1 MVFSLLIFF
10 SSKIILYLLQGKNA
24 SKQEV
29 KKSEPNSVKDVKL
42 EGFVKNSNNNKALL
56 GTIGRRV
63 AVIKSQYAAI
73 QQMSKEF
80 QCYSQ
85 NCSKQNANSCYS
97 PSCLQLVRLRREL
110 LMLLRKT
117 NSTRN
122 NNNMINNK
130 IEEIKKGTYCSVLSK
145 YMFNNS
151 YVSS

>member
-1 MVFSLLIFF
+1 MFSLLICFH
-10 SSKIILYLLQGKNA
+10 SKITVSFLQGKNA

-29 KKSEPNSVKDVKL
+29 KKPEPNSQKDVKL
-42 EGFVKNSNNNKALL
+42 EGFVRNSNNNKALL

-73 QQMSKEF
+73 QKMSKEYK
-80 QCYSQ
+80 CYSQ
-85 NCSKQNANSCYS
+85 NCSEQNANSCYS

-130 IEEIKKGTYCSVLSK
+130 IEEIKKGTVYCFVKIYLQQ
-145 YMFNNS
+145 
-151 YVSS
+151 